1 MNDAVVKVS
10 WSVVKPP
17 YSSNLHFHLDLPF
30 SQQLQLSI
38 QMVGSRHKDLIIILV
53 AH

>member
-1 MNDAVVKVS
+1 MNDAVVKLL
-10 WSVVKPP
+10 WSVVVPP
-17 YSSNLHFHLDLPF
+17 YSSSLHFQLDLPS

-38 QMVGSRHKDLIIILV
+38 QMMESRDKNLIIILV

>member
-1 MNDAVVKVS
+1 MNDAVVKLS
-10 WSVVKPP
+10 WSVVVPP
-17 YSSNLHFHLDLPF
+17 CSSFHFQLDLPF

-38 QMVGSRHKDLIIILV
+38 QMVESRHKDLIIILV

>member
-1 MNDAVVKVS
+1 MNNAVVKLFC
-10 WSVVKPP
+10 SVVVPP
-17 YSSNLHFHLDLPF
+17 YSSSLHFQLDLTF

-38 QMVGSRHKDLIIILV
+38 QMVESRHKDLSIILV

>member
-1 MNDAVVKVS
+1 MNDAVVTLS
-10 WSVVKPP
+10 CSVVVPP
-17 YSSNLHFHLDLPF
+17 YSSLHFQLDLPF

-38 QMVGSRHKDLIIILV
+38 QMVESRHKDLIIILV